1 MKKNRVWAGVLFA
14 VCILLSLIGIWKS
27 VYVSAD
33 IDESYAFTMAARIA
47 GGERM
52 FIDLWEP
59 HQMSAFLYAPL
70 VWIYKSIAGNLDGAL
85 VFMRFT
91 GVLVQALLSVW
102 CYRVLRRYQPL
113 LAGICAILY
122 LNFTPKHIQSPEFTS
137 IYNWMTMALMLC
149 MLSYMQTKKKRYIAL
164 AGIFMSM
171 AVLCYPTAL
180 LLFLYV
186 QVLFF
191 LCSGQ
196 EKRKDSLLFVL
207 TCLLCGACFLV
218 YICIRG
224 GGITPVVQNI
234 PNVLRDASH
243 EQSLLQMGREHLES
257 LAGILYVTAG
267 FIVLCQVGRPVLD
280 RQKKKVPLF
289 MGSLLCLQA
298 VWMVIQFHTIQQVN
312 FVILYPVI
320 CQLYVIGWYAYA
332 CYDKTEEDR
341 QLFYG
346 GILPAAVAL
355 LAVLTTSNLPA
366 VYSVSF
372 LFPGVLAGLFMT
384 GRVFDRE
391 KGKAG
396 KRGRVAFILFL
407 TVLVLQVFAA
417 RILLVRFTSTQRKN
431 IFDAYQKTESG
442 VLGGI
447 WLGVSDY
454 RQYEAKYAAL
464 QKYVGV
470 EDRLLYVGC
479 DMFLYSALE
488 KGQIATGN
496 TISTP
501 AFSDQ
506 LMTYYRLYPEKKP
519 TVLFVD
525 REYGAD
531 FSVLLEQQP
540 LKGFVEKYFDT
551 AEPVTDGPLTVYFA
565 KDRK

>member
-1 MKKNRVWAGVLFA
+1 MKKNRVWAGVLFV

-91 GVLVQALLSVW
+91 GVLVQVLLSVW
-102 CYRVLRRYQPL
+102 CYCVLRRYQPF

-137 IYNWMTMALMLC
+137 IYYWMTMALILC
-149 MLSYMQTKKKRYIAL
+149 VLSYMQQKKKRYLIL
-164 AGIFMSM
+164 AGLFMSM

-180 LLFLYV
+180 LLFLYL

-191 LCSGQ
+191 VYAK
-196 EKRKDSLLFVL
+196 ENRKESFLFAL
-207 TCLLCGACFLV
+207 TCFLAGVCFLL

-224 GGITPVVQNI
+224 GGITPVLQNI
-234 PNVLRDASH
+234 PNVLSDASH
-243 EQSLLQMGREHLES
+243 KQSLLAMGKDHLLHLVQM
-257 LAGILYVTAG
+257 LYVLAG

-280 RQKKKVPLF
+280 QKKTHASVF
-289 MGSLLCLQA
+289 MGILLLLQT
-298 VWMVIQFHTIQQVN
+298 VWMVIQFHTIRNVN
-312 FVILYPVI
+312 FMIVYPVI
-320 CQLYVIGWYAYA
+320 CQLFVIGWYAYA
-332 CYDKTEEDR
+332 AFDKTEKDR

-346 GILPAAVAL
+346 GVLLSAAAL
-355 LAVLTTSNLPA
+355 LAVLTTSNLSA
-366 VYSVSF
+366 EYSVSF
-372 LFPGVLAGLFMT
+372 LLPGVLAGLLLI
-384 GRVFDRE
+384 GRVIGTGGNRQ
-391 KGKAG
+391 KAYL
-396 KRGRVAFILFL
+396 AYA
-407 TVLVLQVFAA
+407 VLLAVLLVQLFAA
-417 RILLVRFTSTQRKN
+417 RILLVRSTSTQRKT
-431 IFDAYQKTESG
+431 IFDTYEKTEKG
-442 VLGGI
+442 VLSGI
-447 WLGVSDY
+447 YLGEFDY
-454 RQYEAKYAAL
+454 TQYEAKYDAL
-464 QKYVGV
+464 QKYVGK
-470 EDRLLYVGC
+470 EDRLLYIGC
-479 DMFLYSALE
+479 DMFLYSTLE

-506 LMTYYRLYPEKKP
+506 LMTYYGLYPDKMP

-531 FSVLLEQQP
+531 FSVLLEEQP
-540 LKGFVEKYFDT
+540 LKGFVETCFDT
-551 AEPVTDGPLTVYFA
+551 TSPVTDGPLTVYFA